1 MKFSNFIFFATS
13 AVLSY
18 QIVKN
23 RQKIKEEIQETT
35 DAFSKIQTD
44 LASIQ
49 YNTDIIEEQS
59 EKATKIFQD
68 ISYQYKVLENQATK
82 QIDQIKE
89 IWQNYN

>member
-1 MKFSNFIFFATS
+1 MKFSNFVFFATS

-59 EKATKIFQD
+59 EKAAKIFQD

>member
-1 MKFSNFIFFATS
+1 MKFSNFVFFATS